1 MHWNVPK
8 ELTPQERRLVARM
21 RRKSKFYV
29 FLREIR
35 GELFDEAFQQEL
47 AAAYK
52 PRGQEPV
59 PPALLAMVSLLQA
72 YTGLS
77 DADAVDTA
85 EMDQRWQLVLGTLG
99 HLEAPF
105 GQGSLPRFRAR
116 LAEHDLDRRLVERT
130 VELAK
135 KTGAFGW
142 QKLKAALDSSP
153 LRGAGRVED
162 SWNLIGRAMAKM
174 VDLLAELCDVPQIVI
189 IQDAELTVLQ
199 GSSVKAALDIDWTNK
214 EQQSEA
220 LQRVVTEGRSLL
232 GWVRTHAPEVMAQPK
247 VREAVELLE
256 RVLGQDTEPDPDRP
270 GRVRIKRGVATDRV
284 CSVGDPD
291 MRHGRKSRSK
301 AFNGYKR
308 YIATMVD
315 VPLILAAEARPAN
328 VPEQESVPSLVAPL
342 EVFGELEALYIDR
355 GFLSHSEITK
365 LDRRGVKILCRPWR
379 TQWSSDRFGKHDFHI
394 DLRRRLVTCPAGRI
408 ASYHPR
414 NRIAVFGERCSTC
427 KLRER
432 CTESVKGRA
441 VRVHEQESLHRKLAA
456 RSATKQGRKSLR
468 PRVAVEHRLAR
479 IGALQTDRA
488 RYKGTRNNTLDLR
501 RHAAVA
507 NLIEI
512 HAALNANAANST
524 ALAA

>member
-1 MHWNVPK
+1 MRWNVPK
-8 ELTPQERRLVARM
+8 ELTTEERRLVGRM

-35 GELFDEAFQQEL
+35 GELFDEVLQQEL
-47 AAAYK
+47 MAAYK
-52 PRGQEPV
+52 PRGQKPV

-99 HLEAPF
+99 QEEAPF

-174 VDLLAELCDVPQIVI
+174 VDVLAELCDVPQIVI
-189 IQDAELTVLQ
+189 IQDAKLTVLQ
-199 GSSVKAALDIDWTNK
+199 GPSVKAALDIDWTDK
-214 EQQSEA
+214 EQRSEA
-220 LQRVVTEGRSLL
+220 LLHVVTEARTLL
-232 GWVRTHAPEVMAQPK
+232 DWARTHAPEQMNRPK
-247 VREAVELLE
+247 VREAAELLE
-256 RVLGQDTEPDPDRP
+256 RVLGQDIEPDPDRS
-270 GRVRIKRGVATDRV
+270 GRVRLRKGVAPNRV

-308 YIATMVD
+308 YVATMVD
-315 VPLILAAEARPAN
+315 VPLILCAEARPAN
-328 VPEQESVPSLVAPL
+328 LPERETVPSLVASL
-342 EVFGELEALYIDR
+342 ESFGELESLYIDR
-355 GFLSHSEITK
+355 GFLAHSEITR
-365 LDRRGVKILCRPWR
+365 LDRRGVKILSRPWR
-379 TQWSSDRFGKHDFHI
+379 DQGTPHRFGKRDFEI
-394 DLRRRLVTCPAGRI
+394 DLRRREVTCPAGRT
-408 ASYHPR
+408 ARYSR
-414 NRIAVFGERCSTC
+414 KRLAVFGEQCGSCR
-427 KLRER
+427 LRER
-432 CTESVKGRA
+432 CTDSANGRS
-441 VRVHEQESLHRKLAA
+441 VRVHEQESLLRRLAA

-479 IGALQTDRA
+479 VGALQTDRA

-507 NLIEI
+507 NLIQI
-512 HAALNANAANST
+512 HAALNVDTADSVARAA
-524 ALAA
+524 

>member
-1 MHWNVPK
+1 MHWNIPK
-8 ELTPQERRLVARM
+8 ELTPEERRLVGRM

-35 GELFDEAFQQEL
+35 GELFDEDFEREL

-77 DADAVDTA
+77 DADAVNEA

-99 HLEAPF
+99 QEQAPF

-174 VDLLAELCDVPQIVI
+174 VDLLAEMCDVPPIVI
-189 IQDAELTVLQ
+189 IRDAELSILR
-199 GSSVKAALDIDWTNK
+199 GPSVKAALDIDWNDK
-214 EQQSEA
+214 RQRSDA
-220 LQRVVTEGRSLL
+220 LQRVITEGTMLL
-232 GWVRTHAPEVMAQPK
+232 TWARTHASEVMNKPK
-247 VREAVELLE
+247 IREAAELLE

-270 GRVRIKRGVATDRV
+270 DRVQLRQGVAADRV

-308 YIATMVD
+308 YVATMID
-315 VPLILAAEARPAN
+315 APLILCAEARPAN
-328 VPEQESVPSLVAPL
+328 VPEQEAVPSLVSPL
-342 EVFGELEALYIDR
+342 HAFGELESLYIDR
-355 GFLSHSEITK
+355 GFLAHAEITRARPPRGEDP
-365 LDRRGVKILCRPWR
+365 LSAMAHSMELRALRQARLPDRSP
-379 TQWSSDRFGKHDFHI
+379 
-394 DLRRRLVTCPAGRI
+394 
-408 ASYHPR
+408 
-414 NRIAVFGERCSTC
+414 
-427 KLRER
+427 
-432 CTESVKGRA
+432 
-441 VRVHEQESLHRKLAA
+441 
-456 RSATKQGRKSLR
+456 SATGHVPRGPNRQLPSTKQDCRLR
-468 PRVAVEHRLAR
+468 
-479 IGALQTDRA
+479 GALQHVPAARTLHRECQGARGSGARA
-488 RYKGTRNNTLDLR
+488 G
-501 RHAAVA
+501 
-507 NLIEI
+507 I
-512 HAALNANAANST
+512 
-524 ALAA
+524 LAS